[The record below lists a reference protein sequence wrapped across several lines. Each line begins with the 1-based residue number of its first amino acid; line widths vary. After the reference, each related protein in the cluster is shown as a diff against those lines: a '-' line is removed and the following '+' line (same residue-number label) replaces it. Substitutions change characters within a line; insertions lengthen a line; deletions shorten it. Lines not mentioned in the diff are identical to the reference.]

1 MSIRYKKKPPIFLDL
16 DNTLICSEGFEE
28 YDDKD
33 PKVKEKTKKFQNK
46 KMDDCYIVFERP
58 GLQSFLSF
66 LFKNFTVSVW
76 TAASKDYALFVID
89 KIILCGKK
97 NRKLDWIFFSYHCDI
112 SNSIKKGTKDLS
124 IIWKD
129 YKIDGYC
136 KNNTVILDDYDEV
149 YKTQP
154 HNCILVSPFKFT
166 DEGSEGDVHL
176 LEIQNLLKN
185 MLENIKNGKEKP
197 ASDVNKK
204 LKIVK

>member
-1 MSIRYKKKPPIFLDL
+1 MSTRYKKKPSIFLDL
-16 DNTLICSEGFEE
+16 DNTLICSETFEE

-33 PKVKEKTKKFQNK
+33 PKIRKKTKKFRNK

-66 LFKNFTVSVW
+66 LFKNFKVSVW

-89 KIILCGKK
+89 KIILNDKK
-97 NRKLDWIFFSYHCDI
+97 NRQIDWIFFSYHCDI
-112 SNSIKKGTKDLS
+112 SNSIKKGTKDLN
-124 IIWKD
+124 IIWDD

-136 KNNTVILDDYDEV
+136 KNTTVILDDYDEV

-154 HNCILVSPFKFT
+154 NNCILVSPFKFT
-166 DEGSEGDVHL
+166 DDESEADIHL
-176 LEIQNLLKN
+176 LEIKSS
-185 MLENIKNGKEKP
+185 LENMIKDIKNGKEKP

-204 LKIVK
+204 LKVVK